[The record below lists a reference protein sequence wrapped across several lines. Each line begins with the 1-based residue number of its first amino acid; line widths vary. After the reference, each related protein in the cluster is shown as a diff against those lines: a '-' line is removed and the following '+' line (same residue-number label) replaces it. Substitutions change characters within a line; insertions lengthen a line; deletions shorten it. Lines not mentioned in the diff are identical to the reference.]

1 MTNDIKK
8 LENAFV
14 SNMGSGKV
22 AAKHLLALTINAVMN
37 GDSRNIASALFRLR
51 KNGDDN
57 GARSTQQI
65 VSIVFPEAKTKIAKD
80 KKSLV
85 ITLGDKIDKDALDRF
100 TKAVSKDNLSIRGS
114 SLIAAI
120 KGETD
125 TPEFDLGK
133 YAAQIAKRIAKEN
146 VTEGALVA
154 AINTQVKALMIEM
167 ASKKAA

>member
-8 LENAFV
+8 IENAFV
-14 SNMGSGKV
+14 SKMGSGKV
-22 AAKHLLALTINAVMN
+22 AAKHLLALTIGAVMN

-65 VSIVFPEAKTKIAKD
+65 VSIVFPDAKTKIAKD

-85 ITLGDKIDKDALDRF
+85 LVLGDKVDKDALDRF
-100 TKAVSKDNLSIRGS
+100 TKAVSRDNLSIRGS

-125 TPEFDLGK
+125 KTDFDLSK
-133 YAAQIAKRIAKEN
+133 YAEQIAKRIAKEN

-154 AINTQVKALMIEM
+154 AINTQVKALMIEA

>member
-22 AAKHLLALTINAVMN
+22 AAKHLNALTINAVMN

-65 VSIVFPEAKTKIAKD
+65 VSLIFPEAKIKIAKD

-100 TKAVSKDNLSIRGS
+100 TKAVSKENLSIRGS
-114 SLIAAI
+114 ALIAAV
-120 KGETD
+120 KGEAD
-125 TPEFDLGK
+125 TTEFDLSK

-146 VTEGALVA
+146 ITEGALVA

>member
-65 VSIVFPEAKTKIAKD
+65 VSLIFPEAKTKIAKD

-100 TKAVSKDNLSIRGS
+100 TNAVSKDNLSIRGS
-114 SLIAAI
+114 ALIAAI
-120 KGETD
+120 KGETT

-133 YAAQIAKRIAKEN
+133 YAAKFQCVLR
-146 VTEGALVA
+146 
-154 AINTQVKALMIEM
+154 
-167 ASKKAA
+167 KKTLLKVP

>member
-8 LENAFV
+8 IENAFV
-14 SNMGSGKV
+14 SNMGSGKI
-22 AAKHLLALTINAVMN
+22 AAARLLDLVTFAMN

-51 KNGDDN
+51 KNGDTQ
-57 GARSTQQI
+57 GSKTVQQI
-65 VSIVFPEAKTKIAKD
+65 VAIIFPEAKTKIAKD

-85 ITLGDKIDKDALDRF
+85 ITLGDNVDNDALDRF
-100 TKAVSKDNLSIRGS
+100 KNAVKDGLSIRGNLLS
-114 SLIAAI
+114 AI

-125 TPEFDLGK
+125 KTDFDLAK
-133 YAAQIAKRIAKEN
+133 FAEQIAKRIAKEN

-154 AINTQVKALMIEM
+154 AINTQVKALMIEA

>member
-8 LENAFV
+8 IENDFV
-14 SNMGSGKV
+14 KNMGSGKV

-100 TKAVSKDNLSIRGS
+100 TNAVSNDNLSIRGS
-114 SLIAAI
+114 ALIAAI
-120 KGETD
+120 KGETT